1 MLTGQGKLPEV
12 ALVWEIQERQNL
24 AVKVSG
30 LTLPPTHCSE
40 GRVGR
45 GATSMVGKPY

>member
-30 LTLPPTHCSE
+30 LAPPPPH
-40 GRVGR
+40 RLVGR
-45 GATSMVGKPY
+45 GGRGGPHKVGDPQ